1 MKITDYIV
9 RVYREGCIV
18 PDLTVLT
25 LLDSRQPDVI
35 ETATKEINVYLELR
49 KIKST
54 DGADAYARKRVQSHD
69 RKRIM

>member
-1 MKITDYIV
+1 MKMTDYIA

-25 LLDSRQPDVI
+25 LLDSKQPDVI
-35 ETATKEINVYLELR
+35 ETELKEINVYLELR

-54 DGADAYARKRVQSHD
+54 DGADAYARKRM
-69 RKRIM
+69 RT